1 MKPKGTSRL
10 FTGSTALIVASFV
23 TSSAFAASATWNG
36 TTSTT
41 WADASNW
48 DGPPA
53 TAPSTGETA
62 TFNNAGNGKTT
73 LDLGAGVSIG
83 SIVFDT
89 SAAAAYTLGTG
100 AVGSQS
106 LTLASAGSVSLSN
119 TVTTNQVV
127 NANVSLSNVAAAATT
142 FTNNSSGSLGFA
154 GTIAANVVSGNGVL
168 TVSGTGNTVVA
179 GAITKPGAGSNA
191 LLKTGSGTLTL
202 GNGSVWNG
210 AGAIGRVPSSAGFPL
225 VAREGVLLLN
235 GGTHTVTGELV
246 VGGVVADAGPGQN
259 AKIQVDAG
267 TLAVSSWLSLG
278 RGNGVGAVSSD
289 IVLNNAGAITTGDF
303 SAGFDGGAATN
314 AAKGTFTLNN
324 TSSFTVNANG
334 AFNFGESLGSNM
346 TMTVNNSAQVIAA
359 GTGIKRI
366 GNLGTGVLNINDN
379 ATVNFGNQIVYLGY
393 RTGNGTVNISG
404 GTFTTAGEVRVGGS
418 DTTGV
423 DTAIGS
429 LNVSGGT
436 ANLASLVVARAN
448 SATGLISG
456 SATISGGT
464 VNVVNDVVLGFAG
477 ANNLGKLTIS
487 GGTFNVGTA
496 GTKWLCVGQWDTSKG
511 EIDITSGALKLLNGT
526 QIKMNRD
533 GTTGPNIINQSGGT
547 VTFYSDSGTTV
558 GGGGHVD
565 LQRVGAA
572 ASNNTYNLD
581 GGILTVPQIVSTAAT
596 GTRTFNFNG
605 GTLKAAVSQAAFFS
619 LGGGNAFANVRNGG
633 AIIDTNGFD
642 VSVASPLIHSNV
654 SGDNLTDGGLTK
666 LSGGN
671 LVLNGLNTYTGATLV
686 TGGTLTLGTNG
697 DVNTSTSITVN
708 GSGAK
713 LVQANSNTISTP
725 VTLANG
731 SLDGSGTIDTLTV
744 ANAVGNTLTSG
755 NGVVGIAPLT
765 VGTMTFQGAATLNIQ
780 ADGQG
785 SEHYIS
791 TTTLVTNA
799 AGKVVVN
806 ATNRSGIWTSGS
818 DYTVLD
824 FTSFTGLLSH
834 FTLGTVPGLNSNQTA
849 TLVNTGSSIVVRITG
864 ESLIWTGAQNAN
876 WTTVAVGGSKN
887 WKYLGAGIEFT
898 TNSPVIFDD
907 SASNF
912 NVNIAQNVS
921 PSAIV
926 FEHNDPKSYT
936 ISSTGGFGITS
947 GTLVLNGDGKVTLTV
962 PDTSTSATN
971 INNELGILEITGAG
985 SIAASSSI
993 TNKGSLIL
1001 NLAGAPQ
1008 VYPNPI
1014 NGTGSVTKLGNATLT
1029 LSGANT
1035 FSGNFTLD
1043 GGVLNFNSA
1052 NALGTGTGIITLNV
1066 GTLDN
1071 TSGGALTSTSTK
1083 PQVWNTDITFTGT
1096 NSLAMGTGTVTLGGE
1111 GASRTVNVVANTFG
1125 AGAISGPAFD
1135 LHKTGAGTLQ
1145 LDPAVASTIGGMLDV
1160 QAGVFNIGKN
1170 DFNSSGISGT
1180 GVIGNGS
1187 TIERWLYV
1195 TNTVDQTFSGTLQN
1209 SGTGP
1214 LGFLK
1219 QGPASMT
1226 LSGAN
1231 TFTGSFTVAAGTL
1244 NLTGGLAANAV
1255 AANFRVGNVA
1265 ETPARLNIEP
1275 TATIGNRL
1283 SLYVGLAGP
1292 GAVYQNGSALTLTG
1306 AGTDGFR
1313 LGSNVGGYGYYKLS
1327 GGAFTVGEAGI
1338 GGLANDT
1345 AGVMDITGGTFSTA
1359 GYITVGR
1366 GGLTSSGLLNVT
1378 GGSVSAAR
1386 MELNWAGAAG
1396 AQSVVNIGG
1405 GAGAAGITLAPSA
1418 TLGLQLSSNAIAGTV
1433 GIVNLLPNG
1442 TLTTGIVGDAN
1453 ANPTGLLNFNGGVL
1467 KAATTNAGATF
1478 LSSANGGVYV
1488 YGNGGTVD
1496 NSGTA
1501 ITIAKPLI
1509 GATGYGVSSISVTG
1523 GTGYVGAPLV
1533 KISGGI
1539 GTGATGHATI
1549 DGSGNLTGIVI
1560 DSPGSGYDTGDT
1572 LSVALVGGGGSGAVV
1587 GSVSLAEHTAHGG
1600 INFTGAAITTLSGV
1614 STYTGNTTVSSGSIV
1629 YLGDNAGLKFAPAA
1643 NGVSNKV
1650 TGAGAAYLYG
1660 DFTIDLGGAAIA
1672 NGNSWTLV
1680 DTAAKSFDPLTFTVV
1695 GFTEVTPGIHQ
1706 LVDANKTWTFTE
1718 STGALTLAVSTGSG
1732 YSTWAAGFGLAA
1744 GDQDPTDD
1752 PDHDGFSNLT
1762 EYVLGGNPSQSDTS
1776 IAPTGQKVGSNYI
1789 FTFKRSDASEA
1800 DTTQFVEYGDN
1811 LTVWGSYAI
1820 GASPG
1825 TAPVS
1830 IGENTPTAD
1839 VDTVTVTIPTAGATK
1854 FFARLKVLK

>member
-10 FTGSTALIVASFV
+10 FTGSAALIVASFV
-23 TSSAFAASATWNG
+23 TSSAFAASATWSGN
-36 TTSTT
+36 TDAT
-41 WADASNW
+41 WATAANW
-48 DGPPA
+48 VGPPV
-53 TAPSTGETA
+53 TAPTTGEVA
-62 TFNNAGNGKTT
+62 TFNGAGNGNTT
-73 LDLGAGVSIG
+73 LDLAAGVSIG
-83 SIVFDT
+83 SISFDT

-119 TVTTNQVV
+119 TVTANQLV
-127 NANVSLSNVAAAATT
+127 NASVNLSNAAAATTT
-142 FTNNSSGSLGFA
+142 FTNNSTGSLSFA
-154 GTIAANVVSGNGVL
+154 GTIAANAASGNGVL
-168 TVSGTGNTVVA
+168 TVSGSGNTVVT
-179 GAITKPGAGSNA
+179 GAVTKPGAGSNA

-202 GNGSVWNG
+202 SNGSVWSG
-210 AGAIGRVPSSAGFPL
+210 AGAIGRVPSASGYPL

-246 VGGVVADAGPGQN
+246 VGGVVADGGPGQN

-303 SAGFDGGAATN
+303 SAGFDGGGATN
-314 AAKGTFTLNN
+314 LSKGSFTLNN
-324 TSSFTVNANG
+324 SSSFTVNANG
-334 AFNFGESLGSNM
+334 AFNFGESTGSNM
-346 TMTVNNSAQVIAA
+346 TMTVNNTAQVTAA

-366 GNLGTGVLNINDN
+366 GNLGTGVLNINDS
-379 ATVNFGNQIVYLGY
+379 AAVNFGNQIVYLGY
-393 RTGNGTVNISG
+393 RNGNGTVNISG

-418 DTTGV
+418 DTTGE
-423 DTAIGS
+423 DTGVGK

-436 ANLASLVVARAN
+436 ANLASLTVARAN

-456 SATISGGT
+456 AATISGGT

-487 GGTFNVGTA
+487 GGTLNVGTTA
-496 GTKWLCVGQWDTSKG
+496 AKWFCIGQWDTSKG
-511 EIDITSGALKLLNGT
+511 ELNVTGGALKLLNGT

-533 GTTGPNIINQSGGT
+533 GTTGPNIFNQTGGT
-547 VTFYSDSGTTV
+547 ITFYSDSGTTV
-558 GGGGHVD
+558 GGSGHID

-572 ASNNTYNLD
+572 ASSNTYNLD
-581 GGILTVPQIVSTAAT
+581 GGVLTVPQIVSSTTT

-605 GTLKAAVSQAAFFS
+605 GTLQAAASQAAFFNI
-619 LGGGNAFANVRNGG
+619 GGGNAFANVRNGG

-642 VSVASPLIHSNV
+642 VTVASPLLHSNV
-654 SGDNLTDGGLTK
+654 SGDNVTDGGLTK
-666 LSGGN
+666 LGGGN
-671 LVLNGLNTYTGATLV
+671 LVLSGANTYTGATLV
-686 TGGTLTLGTNG
+686 SAGTLTLGSG
-697 DVNTSTSITVN
+697 ADVNTSPSVTIN
-708 GSGAK
+708 GNGAK
-713 LVQANSNTISTP
+713 LVQANFGTISTP
-725 VTLANG
+725 VTLTNG
-731 SLDGSGTIDTLTV
+731 SLDGNGNIDTLTV

-755 NGVVGIAPLT
+755 IGAAGIAPLT
-765 VGTMTFQGAATLNIQ
+765 VGTMTFQGAATVNIQ
-780 ADGQG
+780 ADGAG
-785 SEHYIS
+785 SEHYIG
-791 TTTLVTNA
+791 TTSLVTNA
-799 AGKVVVN
+799 AGKIVVN
-806 ATNRSGIWTSGS
+806 ATNRSGVWTSGS

-824 FTSFTGLLSH
+824 YTTFTGLLSH
-834 FTLGTVPGLNSNQTA
+834 FTLGTVPGLNSNQRA
-849 TLVNTGSSIVVRITG
+849 ALVNTGYSIVIRITG

-876 WTTVAVGGSKN
+876 WTTTAVGGSKN
-887 WKYLGAGIEFT
+887 WKYQGNSIEFT

-907 SASNF
+907 FASNF

-926 FEHNDPKSYT
+926 FENNDPKTYT
-936 ISSTGGFGITS
+936 ISSSGGFGITS
-947 GTLVLNGDGKVTLTV
+947 GTLVLNGAGKVTLMV
-962 PDTSTSATN
+962 PDTSTGATI
-971 INNELGILEITGAG
+971 INNEAAILEVSGAG
-985 SIAASSSI
+985 SIATSSSI
-993 TNKGSLIL
+993 SSKGSLIL
-1001 NLAGAPQ
+1001 NLTGAPQ
-1008 VYPNPI
+1008 VYPNAI
-1014 NGTGSVTKLGNATLT
+1014 TGTGSVTKLGNATLT

-1052 NALGTGTGIITLNV
+1052 SALGTGTGTITLNV

-1071 TSGGALTSTSTK
+1071 TSGGALASTSTK
-1083 PQVWNTDITFTGT
+1083 PQTWNTDITFTGT
-1096 NSLAMGTGTVTLGGE
+1096 NSLAMGTGTVTLGGD
-1111 GASRTVNVVANTFG
+1111 GTSRTVNVVASTFG

-1135 LHKTGAGTLQ
+1135 LRKTGAGTFQ
-1145 LDPAVASTIGGMLDV
+1145 LDPAVVSAIGGMLDV
-1160 QAGVFNIGKN
+1160 QAGIFNIGKN
-1170 DFNSSGISGT
+1170 DFTASGISGT
-1180 GVIGNGS
+1180 GMIGNGS
-1187 TIERWLYV
+1187 TVERWLYI
-1195 TNTVDQTFSGTLQN
+1195 TNTTDQTFSGVLQD

-1219 QGPASMT
+1219 QGSASMT
-1226 LSGAN
+1226 LAGPNTLTGA
-1231 TFTGSFTVAAGTL
+1231 FTVAAGTL
-1244 NLTGGLAANAV
+1244 NLTGALGANNV
-1255 AANFRVGNVA
+1255 AANFRVGNVGD
-1265 ETPARLNIEP
+1265 TPGRLNIQP

-1283 SLYVGLAGP
+1283 SLHVGLAGS
-1292 GAVYQNGSALTLTG
+1292 GAVYQTGSALTLTG
-1306 AGTDGFR
+1306 TGVDGFR
-1313 LGSNVGGYGYYKLS
+1313 LGSNAGGYGYYKLS

-1338 GGLANDT
+1338 GGSANDT

-1359 GYITVGR
+1359 GYITLGR

-1378 GGSVSAAR
+1378 GGTVSAAR
-1386 MELNWAGAAG
+1386 LELNWAGAAG

-1405 GAGAAGITLAPSA
+1405 GAGAANVTLAPSA
-1418 TLGLQLSSNAIAGTV
+1418 TLGLQLSTNATAGTV

-1442 TLTTGIVGDAN
+1442 TLTTGVVGNNN
-1453 ANPTGLLNFNGGVL
+1453 ADPTGLLNFNGGVL

-1478 LSSANGGVYV
+1478 LSGTNGGVYV

-1501 ITIAKPLI
+1501 ITLAKPLR

-1533 KISGGI
+1533 KISGGL

-1572 LSVALVGGGGSGAVV
+1572 LSVSLVGGGGTGAVV
-1587 GSVSLAEHTAHGG
+1587 GSVSLAENTAHGSV
-1600 INFTGAAITTLSGV
+1600 NFTGAAITTLSGV
-1614 STYTGNTTVSSGSIV
+1614 NTYLGNTTVASGTTL
-1629 YLGDNAGLKFAPAA
+1629 YLADNGGLKFAPRA
-1643 NGVSNKV
+1643 NGVTNKV

-1660 DFTIDLGGAAIA
+1660 DLTIDLGGATVA

-1680 DTAAKSFDPLTFTVV
+1680 DTATKSFDPLNFTVV
-1695 GFTEVTPGIHQ
+1695 GFTEVTPGVHQ
-1706 LVDANKTWTFTE
+1706 LVDVNKTWTFTE
-1718 STGALTLAVSTGSG
+1718 ATGALTLTVSTGSG
-1732 YSTWAAGFGLAA
+1732 YSTWAAGFGLAV

-1752 PDHDGFSNLT
+1752 PDHDGFSNLM
-1762 EYVLGGNPSQSDTS
+1762 EYVLGGNPAQSGTS

-1811 LTVWGSYAI
+1811 LTVWGSFAI

-1825 TAPVS
+1825 TGAVS
-1830 IGENTPTAD
+1830 ISENTPSAD

-1854 FFARLKVLK
+1854 FFARLKAVK